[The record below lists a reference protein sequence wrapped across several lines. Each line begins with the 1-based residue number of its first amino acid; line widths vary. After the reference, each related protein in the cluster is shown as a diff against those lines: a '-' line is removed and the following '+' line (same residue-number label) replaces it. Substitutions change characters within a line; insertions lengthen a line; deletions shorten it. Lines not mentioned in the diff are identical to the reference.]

1 MNRKRYIISAVLL
14 LVAGIWHAEAAR
26 GAEPE
31 RKTAKTAAEQLLRGS
46 RRDSSGRISVR
57 CQAVR
62 MDTSVVLQA
71 RILRDDYAVRVSRG
85 GLRLE
90 LENGETLTL
99 DPERQPGCCGD
110 WAQGRWNSVSFRLSE
125 EEREKLEGQDLVS
138 VTLLA
143 EVGPEER
150 IGIERKVPS
159 GKRKAIGRMLRRLR

>member
-14 LVAGIWHAEAAR
+14 LVAGIWHAEAAS

-57 CQAVR
+57 CQAVWA
-62 MDTSVVLQA
+62 DTAVVLQA
-71 RILRDDYAVRVSRG
+71 RILRGDYAVRVARR

-90 LENGETLTL
+90 LENGETVIL

-125 EEREKLEGQDLVS
+125 EEREVLEEQDIVS
-138 VTLLA
+138 VSILA
-143 EVGPEER
+143 EVGLGER
-150 IGIERKVPS
+150 TEIEHKVPS
-159 GKRKAIGRMLRRLR
+159 GKQKTIGRMLRRLK